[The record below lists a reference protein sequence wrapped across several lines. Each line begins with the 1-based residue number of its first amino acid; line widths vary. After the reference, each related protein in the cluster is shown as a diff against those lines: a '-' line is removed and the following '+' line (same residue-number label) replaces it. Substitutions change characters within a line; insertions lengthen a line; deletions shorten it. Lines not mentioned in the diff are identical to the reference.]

1 MPRPLRVLFL
11 AAYFPK
17 PGNPLIGTWALEQ
30 ARALARRDD
39 LEVRVVSCNAY
50 IPRWV
55 GAIKKGARAYSHCP
69 PSYDWD
75 GVRVDYP
82 HWLLYPFGHTN
93 LGWNYRHPEPFLR
106 LGWLSARRELER
118 IVRQYQP
125 DVVFAHHTGANG
137 YLAMHLK
144 RRFGVPYVITDHLFS
159 EITHCE
165 TMPAR
170 RQTFAR
176 IIQRASKMV
185 AVATRMERDTRRVF
199 PFAQTQTVHNGALA
213 PTPAQWSAPRPPE
226 IAGKRVI
233 LGASILYPSKGFVPL
248 VCAWSKIEARFP
260 DAILRIVG
268 DGSDRANIEATISE
282 LKLGD
287 RVQMVGALPHD
298 DLMQEMVWADIF
310 ALISEG
316 DPFPTVIL
324 EALAAAKPLV
334 WPDDSGVNDVLEDG
348 VQGFKVPPH
357 DVAATASALEK
368 ILSDD
373 ELRARLGKSAK
384 ELSDGKLTW
393 DANAAMMAQIFREVV
408 GRVGKDSA

>member
-1 MPRPLRVLFL
+1 MKRPLRVLFL

-17 PGNPLIGTWALEQ
+17 PGNPLIGTWALAQ
-30 ARALARRDD
+30 AKALARRDD

-50 IPRWV
+50 IPRFV
-55 GAIKKGARAYSHCP
+55 GAIKKGARAYSDCP
-69 PSYDWD
+69 PTHDWD
-75 GVRVDYP
+75 GLRVDYP
-82 HWLLYPFGHTN
+82 RWLVYPIGHVN
-93 LGWNYRHPEPFLR
+93 LGLPYRHPEPFLR
-106 LGWLSARRELER
+106 LGWISARRELER
-118 IVRQYQP
+118 AVREFKP
-125 DVVFAHHTGANG
+125 DVIFAHHTGANG
-137 YLAMHLK
+137 YMAMHLK

-159 EITHCE
+159 EISHCE

-170 RQTFAR
+170 RRTFDR
-176 IIQRASKMV
+176 IIKRSAKMV
-185 AVATRMERDTRRVF
+185 AVATRMEDDTKRVF
-199 PFAQTQTVHNGALA
+199 PFAKTQTVHNGAQT
-213 PTPAQWSAPRPPE
+213 PTTAQWSAPRPPE
-226 IAGKRVI
+226 IAGKRVV

-248 VCAWSKIEARFP
+248 VRAWAQIEARFP

-268 DGSDRANIEATISE
+268 DGSDRANIEATIAE
-282 LKLGD
+282 LKIED

-298 DLMQEMVWADIF
+298 ALMQEMVWADVF

-357 DVAATASALEK
+357 DSAATARALEK

-373 ELRARLGKSAK
+373 ELRARLGRNAK
-384 ELSDGKLTW
+384 ALSEQKLTW
-393 DANAAMMAQIFREVV
+393 DANAAIMSQIFHEV
-408 GRVGKDSA
+408 AA

>member
-1 MPRPLRVLFL
+1 MSRPLRVLFL

-30 ARALARRDD
+30 AKALARRDD

-50 IPRWV
+50 IPRFV
-55 GAIKKGARAYSHCP
+55 GALKQGARAYSDCP
-69 PSYDWD
+69 PTHDWD
-75 GVRVDYP
+75 GLRVDYP
-82 HWLLYPFGHTN
+82 RWLLYPIGGTN
-93 LGWNYRHPEPFLR
+93 LGVPYRHPEPFLR
-106 LGWLSARRELER
+106 LGWISVRRALEQA
-118 IVRQYQP
+118 VREFKP
-125 DVVFAHHTGANG
+125 DVIFAHHTGANG
-137 YLAMHLK
+137 YMAMHLK

-159 EITHCE
+159 EIAHCE

-176 IIQRASKMV
+176 VIKRSAKMV
-185 AVATRMERDTRRVF
+185 AVAARMEDDTKRVF
-199 PFAQTQTVHNGALA
+199 PFAKTQTVHNGAQT
-213 PTPAQWSAPRPPE
+213 PTAAQWSAPRPPAIE
-226 IAGKRVI
+226 GKRVV

-248 VCAWSKIEARFP
+248 VRAWAQIEAKFP

-268 DGSDRANIEATISE
+268 DGSDRENIEATIAQ
-282 LKLGD
+282 LKLQD

-298 DLMQEMVWADIF
+298 ALMQEMVWADVF

-357 DVAATASALEK
+357 DSAATAAALEK

-373 ELRARLGKSAK
+373 ELRARLGKNSKA
-384 ELSDGKLTW
+384 LSEQKLTW
-393 DANAAMMAQIFREVV
+393 DANAAMMSQIFHEV
-408 GRVGKDSA
+408 AA